1 MSAVIEERQKANF
14 KEIVGSVKPVFV
26 PNTRAAS
33 IQVYE
38 DSYMLE
44 VTSDLF
50 KSAIV
55 DRIRQEMMEKIRLL
69 SIQTYFASH
78 TNINL
83 VPIAMLMKRAEFK
96 HGQTLIKKGETP
108 NSLLVIRSGICEVVS
123 I

>member
-1 MSAVIEERQKANF
+1 MNAVVEERQKANF
-14 KEIVGSVKPVFV
+14 KEIISSVKPVFV

-38 DSYMLE
+38 DSFMLE
-44 VTSDLF
+44 VSADLF

-78 TNINL
+78 SSINL
-83 VPIAMLMKRAEFK
+83 VPIAMLMKKA
-96 HGQTLIKKGETP
+96 
-108 NSLLVIRSGICEVVS
+108 
-123 I
+123 